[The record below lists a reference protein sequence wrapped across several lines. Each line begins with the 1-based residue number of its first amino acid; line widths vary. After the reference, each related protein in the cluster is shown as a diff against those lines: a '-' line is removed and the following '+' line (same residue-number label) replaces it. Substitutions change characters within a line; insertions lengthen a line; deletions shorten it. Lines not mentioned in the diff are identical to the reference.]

1 MTKTMLYIIG
11 ITPNKIGGTERF
23 ARELAVQMVESGWN
37 LVLCFETAPAERVR
51 QYFDTANV
59 TFEVI
64 GEQCLPGIKQC
75 SQLVRL
81 ILRYR
86 PTVLV
91 YAFNG
96 VLSFIPWIAAFL
108 GVRTIVYNDN
118 SSRPIQ
124 TARTSTRAW
133 KRALGRLITFPL
145 DGVICV
151 SDFVSRCVC
160 KEGWVRQD
168 KVHTIYN
175 GVDIHRGKPGGATQT
190 QAVRFRKMFA
200 IADDCKIVLNVSW
213 LVPEKGIDTF
223 LYAARLVVASEPRAH
238 FVIVGAG
245 PFSEKY
251 RALSCELGIER
262 NVTWTGA
269 LMDPIQEGAFPAA
282 HVACQLSVWQEAF
295 GFTIVEAMSCGVPVI
310 ATRTGG
316 IPEIVRDGA
325 NGFLVPINDPN
336 STSEC
341 ILRLLSDDSLRDKMG
356 HAARSDVK
364 LVFDV
369 RKTAR
374 GFLERLGI
382 LQPPWR
388 TAFGI
393 DPTSSTVVRRS
404 GMRLRSD

>member
-23 ARELAVQMVESGWN
+23 ARELALQMVESDWN
-37 LVLCFETAPAERVR
+37 LVLCFETVPAERVR
-51 QYFDTANV
+51 QYFDTAKV

-75 SQLVRL
+75 SQLIKL

-118 SSRPIQ
+118 SSRPFQ

-151 SDFVSRCVC
+151 SDFVSQCVC

-190 QAVRFRKMFA
+190 RAIRFRKMFA
-200 IADDCKIVLNVSW
+200 IADDRKIVLKVSW

-251 RALSCELGIER
+251 RKLSHELGIEP

-269 LMDPIQEGAFPAA
+269 LVDPIEEGAFPAA
-282 HVACQLSVWQEAF
+282 SVACQLSTWQEAF

-325 NGFLVPINDPN
+325 NGFLVPVNDPT
-336 STSEC
+336 STSER
-341 ILRLLSDDSLRDKMG
+341 ILRLLGDDSLRTKMG
-356 HAARSDVK
+356 EVARSDVEQ
-364 LVFDV
+364 VFDV
-369 RKTAR
+369 RETVR
-374 GFLERLGI
+374 GCLERLGI
-382 LQPPWR
+382 LRPPLPGLIKTDHKR
-388 TAFGI
+388 SKAVR
-393 DPTSSTVVRRS
+393 ST
-404 GMRLRSD
+404 GMEMGND